1 MLIKTVGEPRQLQ
14 AVGETEDTALQGFLP
29 MPAGLTVCS
38 LSAEGKRYLFMVSLT
53 ECELILKGLSTQIKR
68 ITSGTTSHADR
79 FGFILS
85 RDTKIYVFEIS
96 TSTIIHLK

>member
-1 MLIKTVGEPRQLQ
+1 MVIIAGHAVLLIKTVGELWQLQ

-53 ECELILKGLSTQIKR
+53 ECEFILKGLSTQIQ
-68 ITSGTTSHADR
+68 
-79 FGFILS
+79 
-85 RDTKIYVFEIS
+85 KIYLWYHKSCRLIWFYFVERY
-96 TSTIIHLK
+96 